1 MASTR
6 RRSKINLI
14 NSRAPQVQYSNFA
27 YCFPFIIDSTPA
39 YDLAPNPDKQW
50 ILRVTQPMEPIHRKF
65 TDLLMT
71 KRLQTLQSVDVAVER
86 VYQELKALDELDN
99 TYIIYTSD
107 HGYHLGQ
114 FGLIKGKSFPF
125 EFDVRVPFLM
135 RGPGIEPASVF
146 VAM

>member
-1 MASTR
+1 MTAIKD
-6 RRSKINLI
+6 KIVI
-14 NSRAPQVQYSNFA
+14 YA
-27 YCFPFIIDSTPA
+27 YFHISTPS

-50 ILRVTQPMEPIHRKF
+50 ILRVTQPMEPVHKRF
-65 TDLLMT
+65 TNLLMT

-86 VYQELKALDELDN
+86 VYNELKSLGELDN

-125 EFDVRVPFLM
+125 EFDVRVPFLV
-135 RGPGIEPASVF
+135 RGPGIQPSRV
-146 VAM
+146 